1 MLTSF
6 DEGGMTTSMLI
17 DEGGTTM
24 WFPKLRHRDPLR
36 SVCDSACSAAARY
49 ARLLDLRAQRGPVV

>member
-1 MLTSF
+1 
-6 DEGGMTTSMLI
+6 MLI

-24 WFPKLRHRDPLR
+24 WFRKLRPRDAER
-36 SVCDSACSAAARY
+36 SACDSACRAAARG